1 MVTVFCALYCEAEG
15 IISHY
20 QLHKDNGNPRFQVF
34 EDLDRTIRVVITGVG
49 AIAAATAVGST
60 AERYSIGKEDMLLN
74 FGVCAGAN
82 VPCGDL
88 YLCSKLTELETGRTF
103 YPDMLYRHPFG
114 EAALV
119 TGRSVWMGSRE
130 EKTLLAEVSGLRSDA
145 LKEPDGRLEGL
156 ATVLYD
162 MEAAAIYQAASYY
175 VGPHRMQFLK
185 LVSDRGVDNQNNCGS
200 GFETS
205 ISSGINVEIGTS
217 ILNRESISQPPSTT
231 SIRQM
236 IEAHEQ
242 EITGYIDQLIAFT
255 EQEASNSQLSFEN
268 ANPWFERLCA
278 DLHCSKVMRDE
289 LRQQLYYQE
298 LSGNRYEEILQGLY
312 AEGLLPCKDKREG
325 KKCLEELKRRFL

>member
-20 QLHKDNGNPRFQVF
+20 QLHKDNSNPRFQGF
-34 EDLDRTIRVVITGVG
+34 ADLNRTIRVVITGVG

-74 FGVCAGAN
+74 FGVCAGVN

-119 TGRSVWMGSRE
+119 TGRNIWTGSGEAETAPEPAATRNVLNAE
-130 EKTLLAEVSGLRSDA
+130 EVKQAESRP
-145 LKEPDGRLEGL
+145 KEL

-162 MEAAAIYQAASYY
+162 MEGAAIYQAASYY

-185 LVSDRGVDNQNNCGS
+185 LVSDNGTDTGS
-200 GFETS
+200 NAEIDACVAGQEHNTRVS
-205 ISSGINVEIGTS
+205 PSS
-217 ILNRESISQPPSTT
+217 PAA
-231 SIRQM
+231 IRQL
-236 IEAHEQ
+236 IQAHES
-242 EITGYIDQLIAFT
+242 EIFVYIDQLIALTGRET
-255 EQEASNSQLSFEN
+255 EKTKTVSEN
-268 ANPWFERLCA
+268 DDPWFERLCV
-278 DLHCSKVMRDE
+278 DLHCSKVMGDE

-298 LSGNRYEEILQGLY
+298 LSGNDYEKILQGMY
-312 AEGLLPCKDKREG
+312 EEGLLPCKDKREG

>member
-34 EDLDRTIRVVITGVG
+34 EDLDGTIRVVITGVG

-60 AERYSIGKEDMLLN
+60 AERYFIGKEDMLLN
-74 FGVCAGAN
+74 FGVCAGVN
-82 VPCGDL
+82 VPCRDL

-119 TGRSVWMGSRE
+119 TGRNVWTAEATPELNAPQAAINSGESKQPESRLQE
-130 EKTLLAEVSGLRSDA
+130 LA
-145 LKEPDGRLEGL
+145 
-156 ATVLYD
+156 ATLYD

-185 LVSDRGVDNQNNCGS
+185 LVSDNGTGTGS
-200 GFETS
+200 NAEMDACIERQEHDTRV
-205 ISSGINVEIGTS
+205 SS
-217 ILNRESISQPPSTT
+217 PSPAA
-231 SIRQM
+231 IRQL
-236 IEAHEQ
+236 IQIREP
-242 EITGYIDQLIAFT
+242 EIFAYMDQLIALTQQET
-255 EQEASNSQLSFEN
+255 EKIKSVSQN
-268 ANPWFERLCA
+268 DTPWFERLCA
-278 DLHCSKVMRDE
+278 DLHCSKVMGDE
-289 LRQQLYYQE
+289 LWQQLYYQE
-298 LSGNRYEEILQGLY
+298 LSGNCYEKILQGMY

>member
-1 MVTVFCALYCEAEG
+1 MVTVFCALYCESEE

-20 QLHKDNGNPRFQVF
+20 QLHKDNSNSRFQVF
-34 EDLDRTIRVVITGVG
+34 ADLDGTIRVVITGVG

-74 FGVCAGAN
+74 FGVCAGVN

-119 TGRSVWMGSRE
+119 TGRNMWTGIGEAESASEPAAPRAVINSE
-130 EKTLLAEVSGLRSDA
+130 EVKQPEARTQELA
-145 LKEPDGRLEGL
+145 
-156 ATVLYD
+156 ATLYD

-185 LVSDRGVDNQNNCGS
+185 LVSDNGTGS
-200 GFETS
+200 
-205 ISSGINVEIGTS
+205 
-217 ILNRESISQPPSTT
+217 ESDTDSNAEMGACIVGQEHNTRVSYSTPAA
-231 SIRQM
+231 IRQL
-236 IEAHEQ
+236 IQIHEP
-242 EITGYIDQLIAFT
+242 EIFVYIDQLIALT
-255 EQEASNSQLSFEN
+255 QQETKKTKSVSPND
-268 ANPWFERLCA
+268 NPWFERLCA
-278 DLHCSKVMRDE
+278 DLHCSKVMGDE

-298 LSGNRYEEILQGLY
+298 LSGNCYETILQGMY
-312 AEGLLPCKDKREG
+312 EEGLLPCKDKREG

>member
-20 QLHKDNGNPRFQVF
+20 QLHKDNSNPRFQVF
-34 EDLDRTIRVVITGVG
+34 EDLERMIRVVITGVG

-74 FGVCAGAN
+74 FGMCAGVN

-88 YLCSKLTELETGRTF
+88 YLCSKLTEVETGRTF

-119 TGRSVWMGSRE
+119 TGRSIWTGSGE
-130 EKTLLAEVSGLRSDA
+130 AE
-145 LKEPDGRLEGL
+145 

-162 MEAAAIYQAASYY
+162 MEAAAVYQAASYY

-185 LVSDRGVDNQNNCGS
+185 LVSDNGTGNEANTDSNA
-200 GFETS
+200 
-205 ISSGINVEIGTS
+205 EIGACIAGQEHNTRVS
-217 ILNRESISQPPSTT
+217 SVTPAA
-231 SIRQM
+231 IRQL
-236 IEAHEQ
+236 IQIHEP
-242 EITGYIDQLIAFT
+242 EIFAYMDWLIALTKQET
-255 EQEASNSQLSFEN
+255 EKINLVSEN
-268 ANPWFERLCA
+268 DNPWFERLCA
-278 DLHCSKVMRDE
+278 DLHCSKVMGDE

-298 LSGNRYEEILQGLY
+298 LSGNRYEKILQGMY
-312 AEGLLPCKDKREG
+312 EEGLLPCKDKREG

>member
-20 QLHKDNGNPRFQVF
+20 QLHKDNSNPRFQVF
-34 EDLDRTIRVVITGVG
+34 ADLDGTIRVVITGVG

-60 AERYSIGKEDMLLN
+60 AERYSIGKEDMFLN
-74 FGVCAGAN
+74 FGVCAGVN

-119 TGRSVWMGSRE
+119 TGRNVWTGNGE
-130 EKTLLAEVSGLRSDA
+130 AETA
-145 LKEPDGRLEGL
+145 
-156 ATVLYD
+156 VLYD

-185 LVSDRGVDNQNNCGS
+185 LVSDNGTGNEFDTGS
-200 GFETS
+200 NE
-205 ISSGINVEIGTS
+205 EIGACIVGQEHNTRVS
-217 ILNRESISQPPSTT
+217 SATPAA
-231 SIRQM
+231 IRQL
-236 IEAHEQ
+236 IQAHEP
-242 EITGYIDQLIAFT
+242 EIFGYIDQLIALTQQET
-255 EQEASNSQLSFEN
+255 EKTKSVSEN
-268 ANPWFERLCA
+268 NNQWFERLCA
-278 DLHCSKVMRDE
+278 DLHCSKVMGDE

-298 LSGNRYEEILQGLY
+298 LSGNCYETILQGMY

>member
-1 MVTVFCALYCEAEG
+1 
-15 IISHY
+15 
-20 QLHKDNGNPRFQVF
+20 VF
-34 EDLDRTIRVVITGVG
+34 EDLDCTIRVVITGVG

-119 TGRSVWMGSRE
+119 TGRTVWTGNRE
-130 EKTLLAEVSGLRSDA
+130 DKMRLAEVSGEAESAPEPAAPRAVINSEE
-145 LKEPDGRLEGL
+145 LKQPEARTQEL
-156 ATVLYD
+156 AAVLYD

-175 VGPHRMQFLK
+175 LGPHRMQFLK
-185 LVSDRGVDNQNNCGS
+185 LVSDNGTGNEANIGS
-200 GFETS
+200 EANTGS
-205 ISSGINVEIGTS
+205 NAEIGACVAGQEHNTRVS
-217 ILNRESISQPPSTT
+217 LSSPAA
-231 SIRQM
+231 IRQL
-236 IEAHEQ
+236 IQIHEP
-242 EITGYIDQLIAFT
+242 EIFVYIDHLIALT
-255 EQEASNSQLSFEN
+255 EQETRKTKTVSKNGD
-268 ANPWFERLCA
+268 PWFARLCA
-278 DLHCSKVMRDE
+278 DLHCSKVMGDE

-298 LSGNRYEEILQGLY
+298 LSGNRYETILQGMY
-312 AEGLLPCKDKREG
+312 EEGLLPCKDKREG

>member
-20 QLHKDNGNPRFQVF
+20 QLHKDNSNPRFQVF
-34 EDLDRTIRVVITGVG
+34 EDSDRVIRVVITGVG

-74 FGVCAGAN
+74 FGVCAGVN

-119 TGRSVWMGSRE
+119 TGRSIWTGSRQ
-130 EKTLLAEVSGLRSDA
+130 EKLLLAEVSGLRFDA
-145 LKEPDGRLEGL
+145 LKELDDRLEGL

-175 VGPHRMQFLK
+175 VGSHRMQFLK
-185 LVSDRGVDNQNNCGS
+185 LVSDYG
-200 GFETS
+200 
-205 ISSGINVEIGTS
+205 
-217 ILNRESISQPPSTT
+217 ISQQLSPTA
-231 SIRQM
+231 IRQL
-236 IEAHEQ
+236 IKAREP
-242 EITGYIDQLIAFT
+242 EILAYMDWLIALAQ
-255 EQEASNSQLSFEN
+255 QETKKMKSVFEN
-268 ANPWFERLCA
+268 DNPWFERLCT
-278 DLHCSKVMRDE
+278 DLHCSKVMGDE
-289 LRQQLYYQE
+289 LRQQLYYEE
-298 LSGNRYEEILQGLY
+298 LSGNRYEEILQGMY

>member
-20 QLHKDNGNPRFQVF
+20 QLHKDNSNPRFQVF

-49 AIAAATAVGST
+49 AIAAAMAVGST
-60 AERYSIGKEDMLLN
+60 AERYFIGKEDMLLN
-74 FGVCAGAN
+74 FGVCAGIN

-119 TGRSVWMGSRE
+119 TGRNIWMGSGE
-130 EKTLLAEVSGLRSDA
+130 AEA
-145 LKEPDGRLEGL
+145 
-156 ATVLYD
+156 ATLYD

-185 LVSDRGVDNQNNCGS
+185 LVSDNGTGNEANTDSNA
-200 GFETS
+200 
-205 ISSGINVEIGTS
+205 EIGVCIAGQEHNTRVS
-217 ILNRESISQPPSTT
+217 PSSPTA
-231 SIRQM
+231 IRQL
-236 IEAHEQ
+236 IQAHEP
-242 EITGYIDQLIAFT
+242 EIFVYIDQLIALT
-255 EQEASNSQLSFEN
+255 EQETEKTKSVSEN
-268 ANPWFERLCA
+268 DDPWFERLCA
-278 DLHCSKVMRDE
+278 DLHCSKVMGDE

-298 LSGNRYEEILQGLY
+298 LSGNRYEKILQGMY
-312 AEGLLPCKDKREG
+312 EEGLLPCKDKREG

>member
-1 MVTVFCALYCEAEG
+1 
-15 IISHY
+15 
-20 QLHKDNGNPRFQVF
+20 
-34 EDLDRTIRVVITGVG
+34 
-49 AIAAATAVGST
+49 
-60 AERYSIGKEDMLLN
+60 MLLS

-88 YLCSKLTELETGRTF
+88 YLCSKLTERETGRTF

-114 EAALV
+114 EASLV

-185 LVSDRGVDNQNNCGS
+185 LVSDHGIRCDKEHDMDIKTDSEMSRAIGNKVSSERNTG
-200 GFETS
+200 TS
-205 ISSGINVEIGTS
+205 ISDK
-217 ILNRESISQPPSTT
+217 ESISQQLSPDA
-231 SIRQM
+231 IRQL
-236 IEAHEQ
+236 IKAREL
-242 EITGYIDQLIAFT
+242 EILAYMDWLIALAQ
-255 EQEASNSQLSFEN
+255 QETKKIKSVFEN

-278 DLHCSKVMRDE
+278 DLHCSKVMGDE

-325 KKCLEELKRRFL
+325 KKYLEELKRRFL